1 MTKAQLIAKVA
12 QKSGLSQKDTNIV
25 IESLIET
32 ISEALKDDD
41 NVGFL
46 GFGTFTTVQRAPR
59 ESKIPTTG
67 KIVKVPAKRAVRFR
81 VGKMLKESL
90 NP

>member
-1 MTKAQLIAKVA
+1 MTKSQLIAKVA

-32 ISEALKDDD
+32 ISEALINDEGL
-41 NVGFL
+41 GFQ

-59 ESKIPTTG
+59 NSKIPTTG
-67 KIVKVPAKRAVRFR
+67 VIVKVPAKRAVRFR
-81 VGKMLKESL
+81 VGKILKASL
-90 NP
+90 NS